1 MDKNAKNSKE
11 NNVDSEEIVSINDG
25 PQDDRIS
32 ALETDLAKAKSD
44 YLYLAAE
51 FDTYKRQALKER
63 AELIKFGPE
72 RLVREL
78 LDVVDNFERALT
90 SEAAQSAA
98 DSFKQGIEMV
108 DREMKA
114 VFSKFGI
121 VEVECLGQ
129 PFDPSLHEALASEDS
144 DQFPSGSVSKV
155 FKKAYKI
162 HDRLLRPAQVVV
174 AK

>member
-1 MDKNAKNSKE
+1 MDENAKNHK
-11 NNVDSEEIVSINDG
+11 NNEAESDEISSIGESTQNE
-25 PQDDRIS
+25 RIP
-32 ALETDLAKAKSD
+32 ALEADLAKAKND

-51 FDTYKRQALKER
+51 FDTYKRAALKER

-78 LDVVDNFERALT
+78 LDVVDNFERALA
-90 SEAAQSAA
+90 SEAAQTAT

-108 DREMKA
+108 DREMKT

-121 VEVECLGQ
+121 VELECLGK
-129 PFDPSLHEALASEDS
+129 PFDPSVHEALASEET
-144 DQFPSGSVSKV
+144 DQCPSGHVSKV

>member
-1 MDKNAKNSKE
+1 MDENDKETIVNSDE
-11 NNVDSEEIVSINDG
+11 NSQK
-25 PQDDRIS
+25 QDDKTI
-32 ALETDLAKAKSD
+32 ACEAELAKAKND

-51 FDTYKRQALKER
+51 FDTYKRHALKER

-72 RLVREL
+72 RMVREL

-90 SEAAQSAA
+90 SDAAATAS
-98 DSFKQGIEMV
+98 DTFKQGIEMV

-114 VFSKFGI
+114 VFAKFGI
-121 VEVECLGQ
+121 VELESLGQ
-129 PFDPSLHEALASEDS
+129 TFDPSLHEALASEETTEFS
-144 DQFPSGSVSKV
+144 SGQICKV
-155 FKKAYKI
+155 FKKGYKI